1 MGIPLTVDRTGRPA
15 TLRIRG
21 VSLDRVPAV
30 DQAQILTEVKL
41 GHYSFTEIRCGA
53 QPRRSEKGL
62 SSSIMNRKDLLNA
75 LLVHHR
81 ELRTP
86 QDVGWRG
93 TTSGGPGRPRD
104 RISAELFA
112 KSLGVSKPYYL
123 KIENGQQHPKAE
135 ELEQIAELLKMTW
148 RARAALY
155 RRALG
160 CTPVLPA
167 PPRPETTEPVLRQ
180 ALLEPQASCLTDL
193 AYNIR
198 SHNDQFTALLPHAA
212 TGSSADPRPNLI
224 RATLLRP
231 QATQWADNSTE
242 WAEELTAEL
251 AEAAALHPDNHE
263 LLELHE
269 EVAADPVAGPVYA
282 DAHRYV
288 YPDRDGKVVI
298 SHSFPELNT
307 RQVILVSD

>member
-1 MGIPLTVDRTGRPA
+1 ML
-15 TLRIRG
+15 
-21 VSLDRVPAV
+21 
-30 DQAQILTEVKL
+30 
-41 GHYSFTEIRCGA
+41 
-53 QPRRSEKGL
+53 
-62 SSSIMNRKDLLNA
+62 NRKDLLKA
-75 LLVHHR
+75 LLVHLR
-81 ELRTP
+81 ELATP
-86 QDVGWRG
+86 QDVGWHG

-123 KIENGQQHPKAE
+123 KIENGQQQPKVE
-135 ELEQIAELLKMTW
+135 EVEQITELLKMTW

-167 PPRPETTEPVLRQ
+167 PPRPGSTEPALRQ

-198 SHNDQFTALLPHAA
+198 SHNNQFTALLPHAA
-212 TGSSADPRPNLI
+212 LAPSTGPRPNLI
-224 RATLLRP
+224 RATLLHP
-231 QATQWADNSTE
+231 QASQWADNSAE
-242 WAEELTAEL
+242 WTEELSAEL
-251 AEAAALHPDNHE
+251 VEAAALHPDNHE
-263 LLELHE
+263 LLGLHE
-269 EVAADPVAGPVYA
+269 EVAADPVASPIYA

-288 YPDRDGKVVI
+288 FPDRECKVVV

-307 RQVILVSD
+307 RQVTLVSG

>member
-1 MGIPLTVDRTGRPA
+1 ML
-15 TLRIRG
+15 
-21 VSLDRVPAV
+21 
-30 DQAQILTEVKL
+30 
-41 GHYSFTEIRCGA
+41 
-53 QPRRSEKGL
+53 
-62 SSSIMNRKDLLNA
+62 NRKDLLKA

-86 QDVGWRG
+86 QDMGWQA
-93 TTSGGPGRPRD
+93 TTSSGPGRPRT
-104 RISAELFA
+104 RVSAELFA

-123 KIENGQQHPKAE
+123 KIENGRQQPKTE
-135 ELEQIAELLKMTW
+135 ELEHIAALLKMTW

-167 PPRPETTEPVLRQ
+167 PPRPEYAEPVLRQ
-180 ALLEPQASCLTDL
+180 ALLEPQATCHTDL

-212 TGSSADPRPNLI
+212 TGPSAGPRPNLI

-231 QATQWADNSTE
+231 QASKWADNSTE

-251 AEAAALHPDNHE
+251 VEAVALHPNNRE

-269 EVAADPVAGPVYA
+269 EVAADSVAGPVYA
-282 DAHRYV
+282 DAHRYA
-288 YPDRDGKVVI
+288 YPDRDSKVVV

-307 RQVILVSD
+307 RQVILVSG